1 MENTTK
7 QITVDSKLKELF
19 KNTGFECYQFEGFMD
34 AETLIDHMRTEI
46 SEDEIIYY
54 SNAMKYLSENDNSLR
69 ESMEI
74 ADELGYEPKN
84 INSELLA
91 TLLHQRNLEEEL
103 NGLTSEIEE
112 IFNQEADN
120 D

>member
-7 QITVDSKLKELF
+7 QITVDAKLKELF
-19 KNTGFECYQFEGFMD
+19 KNTGFECYQFKGFMD

-91 TLLHQRNLEEEL
+91 TLLQQRNLEEEL
-103 NGLTSEIEE
+103 NGLTNEIEQC
-112 IFNQEADN
+112 FND
-120 D
+120 

>member
-1 MENTTK
+1 
-7 QITVDSKLKELF
+7 
-19 KNTGFECYQFEGFMD
+19 MD

-74 ADELGYEPKN
+74 ADELGYKPKN

-91 TLLHQRNLEEEL
+91 TLLQ
-103 NGLTSEIEE
+103 
-112 IFNQEADN
+112 
-120 D
+120 

>member
-7 QITVDSKLKELF
+7 QITVDAKLKELF
-19 KNTGFECYQFEGFMD
+19 KNKGFECYQFEGFMD

-54 SNAMKYLSENDNSLR
+54 SNAMKYLSENDGSLR
-69 ESMEI
+69 DSIDI
-74 ADELGYEPKN
+74 AVEMGYDLKN

-91 TLLHQRNLEEEL
+91 TLLQQRNLEEEL
-103 NGLTSEIEE
+103 NGLTNEIEE

>member
-7 QITVDSKLKELF
+7 QITVDAKLKELF

-34 AETLIDHMRTEI
+34 AETLIDHIRTEI

-74 ADELGYEPKN
+74 ADELGYKPKN

-91 TLLHQRNLEEEL
+91 TLLQ
-103 NGLTSEIEE
+103 
-112 IFNQEADN
+112 
-120 D
+120 

>member
-7 QITVDSKLKELF
+7 QITVDAKLKELF

-91 TLLHQRNLEEEL
+91 TLLQQRNLEEEL
-103 NGLTSEIEE
+103 NGLTNEIEE
-112 IFNQEADN
+112 CFND
-120 D
+120 

>member
-7 QITVDSKLKELF
+7 QITVDEKLKELF

-54 SNAMKYLSENDNSLR
+54 SNAMKYLSENDGSLR
-69 ESMEI
+69 DSIDI
-74 ADELGYEPKN
+74 AVEMGDDLKN

-91 TLLHQRNLEEEL
+91 TILQQSNLEEEL
-103 NGLTSEIEE
+103 NGLTREIEE
-112 IFNQEADN
+112 CFND
-120 D
+120 

>member
-7 QITVDSKLKELF
+7 QITVDEKLKELF

-54 SNAMKYLSENDNSLR
+54 SNAMKYLSENDGSLR
-69 ESMEI
+69 DSIDI
-74 ADELGYEPKN
+74 AVEMGYDLKN

-91 TLLHQRNLEEEL
+91 TLLQQRNLEEEL
-103 NGLTSEIEE
+103 NGLTNEIEE
-112 IFNQEADN
+112 CFND
-120 D
+120 